1 MARNQDWASLR
12 REATEL
18 GHQIRD
24 LGTSYGTEKQ
34 RKLLCSRLLK
44 LLGRAYPLPHEL
56 TEALAIALHIDP
68 NSMPGKLGYGL
79 RERDKFIAAIM
90 AEKRYLAKY
99 GRPASAYRIAQEV
112 SKLTRQKGL
121 SEMHH
126 ETVKEYR
133 KDPRYKE
140 LASTPLSPLF
150 DSVTT
155 AELN

>member
-56 TEALAIALHIDP
+56 TEALAIA
-68 NSMPGKLGYGL
+68 GYRPELDAGQT
-79 RERDKFIAAIM
+79 RVWSQGERQVHCGDH
-90 AEKRYLAKY
+90 
-99 GRPASAYRIAQEV
+99 G
-112 SKLTRQKGL
+112 
-121 SEMHH
+121 
-126 ETVKEYR
+126 
-133 KDPRYKE
+133 
-140 LASTPLSPLF
+140 
-150 DSVTT
+150 
-155 AELN
+155 